1 MLVKELLESKGSK
14 VITAAEDSTVHQAV
28 ATMVENKVGSALVID
43 DEGNPVGIVTERD
56 ILRQVADN
64 YSLIKEMVIRDVM
77 SKDLIIATPDEDV
90 NAVCQIMTDKRLRHI
105 PVIDKGE
112 LIGIISI
119 GDVVKASLKDSQ
131 FEIHYM
137 RDYIMGKF

>member
-1 MLVKELLESKGSK
+1 MLVKELLDSKGSK
-14 VITAAEDSTVHQAV
+14 VIKAAEDSSVLQAAV
-28 ATMVENKVGSALVID
+28 TMVENKVGSVLVID
-43 DEGNPVGIVTERD
+43 DENKPGGILTERD

-64 YSLIKEMVIRDVM
+64 FNALKETVIRDVM

-90 NAVCQIMTDKRLRHI
+90 DAVCQIMTDKRLRHI

-137 RDYIMGKF
+137 REYIMGKF